1 MEMNIKI
8 SDYLSEDEIKEI
20 VKEEFRSR
28 LRNHFD
34 SEYNI
39 GRIITNCAY
48 RNLGEELEK
57 LVPNY
62 KKSLGDNIKNI
73 FESKDSIRYELFSND
88 IFSNRKSSGE
98 VLIEEYLKNNKK
110 LLEDKI
116 KETILGRDLSDK
128 IYEKATNLIDEM
140 GNNMYEFINL
150 LKEKDNGK

>member
-34 SEYNI
+34 SEANI
-39 GRIITNCAY
+39 ERIITNCAY
-48 RNLGEELEK
+48 RDLGEELEK

-116 KETILGRDLSDK
+116 KETILSCDLSDK
-128 IYEKATNLIDEM
+128 IYDKASNLIEEM
-140 GNNMYEFINL
+140 SSNMYEFINIL
-150 LKEKDNGK
+150 KDNE

>member
-39 GRIITNCAY
+39 ERIITNCAY

-62 KKSLGDNIKNI
+62 KKLLGDNIKKI
-73 FESKDSIRYELFSND
+73 FESKDSISYELFYTSNAWGRV
-88 IFSNRKSSGE
+88 SCGA
-98 VLIEEYLKNNKK
+98 VLLEEFLKNNKK

-116 KETILGRDLSDK
+116 KETILGCDLSDK

-140 GNNMYEFINL
+140 GNNMYEFINI
-150 LKEKDNGK
+150 LKDKDNGK

>member
-88 IFSNRKSSGE
+88 MFSNRKSSGE

-116 KETILGRDLSDK
+116 KETILGCDLSDK

>member
-88 IFSNRKSSGE
+88 MFSNRKSSGE